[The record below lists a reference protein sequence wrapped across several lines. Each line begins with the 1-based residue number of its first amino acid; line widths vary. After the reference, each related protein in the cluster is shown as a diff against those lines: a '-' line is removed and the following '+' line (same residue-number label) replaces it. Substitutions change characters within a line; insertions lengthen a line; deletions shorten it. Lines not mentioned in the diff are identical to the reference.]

1 MRTLMGRH
9 FSGSAM
15 SMPSFALSA
24 PTDGKSATNPM
35 GLSRI
40 DHLQLTGSID
50 RLEPLYR
57 RLGFARVASG
67 SLAWGRVIHLRQ
79 QRMDFLVFEADA
91 THPAGRYFQAHG
103 EGVCALNFLV
113 EDLDTAVAQARTQGA
128 HIRLEPQTYSLGEG
142 SVRLAAIQGVG
153 DVWNFLVE
161 RRGEPAV
168 FWPGLEPDPA
178 PALCDPGLVRV
189 DHLTNNVGPGEMD
202 ALVDFYEQ
210 TYGFGVTRE
219 FHIRG
224 ALGTGL
230 DSKVVQSSNHQ
241 VIIPINQPT
250 DAKSQVQEYVNRH
263 KGQGVQHIALST
275 NDIFHTLRAL
285 QAQGFKFLRVPDT
298 YYELLP
304 GRIAS
309 SGYAVREDLATVKE
323 LGVQIDGDESGY
335 LLQIFTEDQIGPLFF
350 EIIQRRGNMGF
361 GEGNFQALYDS
372 IELDQKKRGVL

>member
-1 MRTLMGRH
+1 
-9 FSGSAM
+9 M
-15 SMPSFALSA
+15 STPTFALTASTA
-24 PTDGKSATNPM
+24 AKAATNPM

-40 DHLQLTGSID
+40 DHFQLTGSIA

-67 SLAWGRVIHLRQ
+67 THAWGRLVHLRQ
-79 QRMDFLVFEADA
+79 QRMDILIFEADSS
-91 THPAGRYFQAHG
+91 HPAGHYFQAHG

-113 EDLDTAVAQARTQGA
+113 EDLDAALAQARSEGA
-128 HIRLEPQTYSLGEG
+128 RIMVEAEAHTLGAGTLRFSAIR
-142 SVRLAAIQGVG
+142 GVG
-153 DVWNFLVE
+153 DVSNFLVE
-161 RRGEPAV
+161 RRGEPTP
-168 FWPGLEPDPA
+168 FWPGLAPDPA

-189 DHLTNNVGPGEMD
+189 DHLTNNVGPGEMG
-202 ALVDFYEQ
+202 ALVDFYERV
-210 TYGFGVTRE
+210 YGFGVTRE

-230 DSKVVQSSNHQ
+230 DSKVVQSANNQ

-250 DAKSQVQEYVNRH
+250 DEKSQVQEYVNRH
-263 KGQGVQHIALST
+263 RGQGVQHVAMST
-275 NDIFHTLRAL
+275 NDIFHTLRTL
-285 QAQGFKFLRVPDT
+285 GTQGFKFLRVPDT

-304 GRIAS
+304 GRIAR
-309 SGYAVREDLATVKE
+309 SGYAVRENLATVQE
-323 LGVQIDGDESGY
+323 LGVQIDGDETGY

>member
-1 MRTLMGRH
+1 
-9 FSGSAM
+9 M
-15 SMPSFALSA
+15 STPSFALTA
-24 PTDGKSATNPM
+24 PTHQKPASNPM

-40 DHLQLTGSID
+40 DHFQLTGTIE

-57 RLGFARVASG
+57 RLGFARLASG
-67 SLAWGRVIHLRQ
+67 THAWGRMVHLRQ
-79 QRMDFLVFEADA
+79 QRMDILIFEAEA
-91 THPAGRYFQAHG
+91 SHPAGRYFQAHG

-113 EDLDTAVAQARTQGA
+113 ENLDVAIAQARAQGA
-128 HIRLEPQTYSLGEG
+128 RVMLEPEAHNLGSG
-142 SVRLAAIQGVG
+142 RVRFAAIQGVG

-161 RRGEPAV
+161 RKGEPSP
-168 FWPGLEPDPA
+168 FWPGLSPDAA
-178 PALCDPGLVRV
+178 PAFCDPGLVRV
-189 DHLTNNVGPGEMD
+189 DHLTNNVGPAEMD
-202 ALVDFYEQ
+202 ALVDFYERV
-210 TYGFGVTRE
+210 YGFVVTRE

-230 DSKVVQSSNHQ
+230 DSKVVQSANHQ

-250 DAKSQVQEYVNRH
+250 DEKSQVQEYVTRH

-275 NDIFHTLRAL
+275 NDIFHTLRTL
-285 QAQGFKFLRVPDT
+285 RTQGFTFLRVPDT

-304 GRIAS
+304 GRIAK
-309 SGYAVREDLATVKE
+309 SGYTVRESLAEARE
-323 LGVQIDGDESGY
+323 LGIQIDGDETGY

>member
-1 MRTLMGRH
+1 
-9 FSGSAM
+9 M

-40 DHLQLTGSID
+40 DHFQLTGSIE

-67 SLAWGRVIHLRQ
+67 SQPWGRVVHLRQ
-79 QRMDFLVFEADA
+79 QRMDILIFEADA
-91 THPAGRYFQAHG
+91 TQPAGRYFQAHG
-103 EGVCALNFLV
+103 EGVCALNFAV
-113 EDLDTAVAQARTQGA
+113 EDLAAAFAHARSPQG
-128 HIRLEPQTYSLGEG
+128 RVMLEPQTHELGDG
-142 SVRLAAIQGVG
+142 QVRFAAIQGVG

-161 RRGEPAV
+161 RRGEPAA

-178 PALCDPGLVRV
+178 PAFCDPGLVRV
-189 DHLTNNVGPGEMD
+189 DHLTNNVGPQEMD
-202 ALVDFYEQ
+202 ALVDFYERV
-210 TYGFGVTRE
+210 YGFGVTRE

-230 DSKVVQSSNHQ
+230 DSKVVQSANNQ
-241 VIIPINQPT
+241 IIIPINQPT
-250 DAKSQVQEYVNRH
+250 DERSQVQEYVNRH

-275 NDIFHTLRAL
+275 NDIFHTLRTL
-285 QAQGFKFLRVPDT
+285 QTQGFNFLRVPDT

-309 SGYAVREDLATVKE
+309 SGYTVREDLAEVKE
-323 LGVQIDGDESGY
+323 LGVQIDGDETGY

-372 IELDQKKRGVL
+372 IELDQKRRGVL